1 MQLSGLEPKDD
12 QPLLERGTDRQR
24 QTRRERV
31 DLERDT
37 DGEGDVAERLFERV
51 GGEASLVQAQT
62 ERQQELRAVV
72 VRGLHAGCVRRP
84 RFPGPLAERFSM
96 AFYARQGRLPAKRH
110 TQFRAPD
117 GGLYAEELI
126 STKGFES
133 VYSLAYRLRPPT
145 ATLDVRPWDRPMVR
159 FLPNDPVRN
168 RHWFTGRIAKAG
180 DAVEARVPLV
190 GNDDILLSTAI
201 VTEPMEYF
209 FRNASGDEMLFVQNG
224 AGVLESS
231 FGIIEY
237 RAHDYLYVPMGTT
250 YRLRPSEPTALFVA
264 ESSGQITI
272 PRKFRNEFGQLA
284 EHAPYYERDF
294 RAPVLQEPVDA
305 TGEFDVR
312 ITAKG
317 RHAKYVVANHP
328 FDVVGWDGFC
338 YPFAFNADEYAPITG
353 KLHQPPSSH
362 QIWDAPGAAFILFA
376 PRMFDYHPLAIPAPY
391 NHSSVDCDEII
402 YYASG
407 NFMSR
412 RGIEER
418 SVTLHAAGAPHG
430 PQPGAVEA
438 SLGKTA
444 TDELAVAID
453 AFGPLRVAETVA
465 GVEDEQYFRSWVAQ
479 PAGA

>member
-1 MQLSGLEPKDD
+1 M
-12 QPLLERGTDRQR
+12 
-24 QTRRERV
+24 
-31 DLERDT
+31 
-37 DGEGDVAERLFERV
+37 
-51 GGEASLVQAQT
+51 ASYV
-62 ERQQELRAVV
+62 
-72 VRGLHAGCVRRP
+72 
-84 RFPGPLAERFSM
+84 
-96 AFYARQGRLPAKRH
+96 RQGRLPAKRH
-110 TQFRAPD
+110 IQFRNPD

-133 VYSLAYRLRPPT
+133 VYSLAYHLRPPT
-145 ATLDVRPWDRPMVR
+145 ATLDVQPWERPMVR

-168 RHWFTGRIAKAG
+168 RHWFTGRHTVRG
-180 DAVEARVPLV
+180 NAVDARVPLA
-190 GNDDILLSTAI
+190 GNDDLVISTAE
-201 VTEPMEYF
+201 VTEAMEFF
-209 FRNASGDEMLFVQNG
+209 FRNSSGDEMLFVQRG
-224 AGVLESS
+224 EGVLESP
-231 FGIIEY
+231 FGELPY
-237 RAHDYLYVPMGTT
+237 RAHDYLYIPMGTT
-250 YRLRPSEPTALFVA
+250 YRLQPQSETALLIA

-284 EHAPYYERDF
+284 EWAPYYERDF
-294 RAPVLQEPVDA
+294 RAPVLRDPVDA

-312 ITAKG
+312 VTAKG
-317 RHAKYVVANHP
+317 RHARYTVANHP
-328 FDVVGWDGFC
+328 FDVVGWDGYC
-338 YPFAFNADEYAPITG
+338 YPWAFNADEYAPITG

-376 PRMFDYHPLAIPAPY
+376 PRMFDYHPEAIPAPY

-438 SLGKTA
+438 SLGKKA

-453 AFGPLRVAETVA
+453 LFHPLRIADTA
-465 GVEDEQYFRSWVAQ
+465 TAVEDPHYFRSWIAQ
-479 PAGA
+479 QV